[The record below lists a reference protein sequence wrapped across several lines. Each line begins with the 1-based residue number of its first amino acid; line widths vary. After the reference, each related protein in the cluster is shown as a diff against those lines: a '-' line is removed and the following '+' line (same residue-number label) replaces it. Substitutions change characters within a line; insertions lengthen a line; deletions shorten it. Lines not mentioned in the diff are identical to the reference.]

1 MKVLKWILYGALIA
15 FVLGSLSVGGMYLY
29 YKDELPSVA
38 ELREVRLQTPMQVYS
53 SDGEMIA
60 QFGEI
65 RRIPVRLEDVPQT
78 MIDAFLATEDQ
89 RFYEHVGIDPIGVA
103 RAFFQL
109 LASGEI
115 QGGGSTITQQLARN
129 FYLTFEQTWTRK
141 IKEAF
146 IALHIENQL
155 EKNEILELYLNKITF
170 GHRAH
175 GVGAA
180 AQVYYGKDL
189 DQLTLAEMAMI
200 AGLPKAPS
208 TMNPISNPERARD
221 RRAVVL
227 GRMLAEDKI
236 TEAEYQSALAAPI
249 KTRVHSAEV
258 TMNAPYLAEMVR
270 AEMVARYGEDIAYNS
285 GLKVYTTASA
295 KQQRA
300 AQRAVQHNLHA
311 YDERHGYRGVEAQLW
326 SAKEDEEPLPVATVV
341 ERLDEF
347 RPIGLTRPAAV
358 LEINEASRAATIVF
372 ADGEQAQLAWAN
384 VAWARPFINRERQGQ
399 APETINDVISPGAVI
414 RVRATESGW
423 RLAQVPEPSAAI
435 VALRPGDGGIAA
447 AVGGYSFANSQYNRA
462 VQAERQ
468 VGSNIKP
475 FIYSAA
481 LANGFTLATLVND
494 APINQWNPGSG
505 IAWRP
510 RNSPDVYEGPI
521 RVRQALAKSKN
532 VVSVRLLRAM
542 GVETVVNYL
551 TNFGF
556 EYDEL
561 PRNESLSL
569 GSASMTPLEV
579 ARGYAVFANGGYLIE
594 PYFIERI
601 VDNQEQVIFTARPK
615 VACVECQPAERDVLP
630 APQVITEQNA
640 FLVTQA
646 MNSAVWGGGSWAHK
660 TGWNGTAWRIQ
671 RSDAI
676 TKHAGRNVAGKTG
689 TTNDVKDTWFS
700 GFVSGLVTTGWVGF
714 DNLENALGSTT
725 MNSNLDAAEQPISGT
740 EAGAKTALPMWIDF
754 METAVEDV
762 AAEPFDVPPGLVSAR
777 IDLATGKLSRASD
790 YTTRFE
796 YFIPGTAPTEYV
808 DNSSSPTVFGDDDSI
823 F

>member
-1 MKVLKWILYGALIA
+1 MKVLKWILYSVLAVFA
-15 FVLGSLSVGGMYLY
+15 LGSLSVGGMYLY

-38 ELREVRLQTPMQVYS
+38 ELRDVRLQTPMQVYS
-53 SDGEMIA
+53 SDGEMFA
-60 QFGEI
+60 QFGEV
-65 RRIPVRLEDVPQT
+65 RRIPVKLEDVPQPL
-78 MIDAFLATEDQ
+78 IDAFLATEDQ
-89 RFYEHVGIDPIGVA
+89 RFYSHVGIDPIGVA
-103 RAFFQL
+103 RAFFQIL
-109 LASGEI
+109 VTGEI

-146 IALHIENQL
+146 ISLHIESQL

-175 GVGAA
+175 GIGAA

-189 DQLTLAEMAMI
+189 QDLTLAEMAMI

-208 TMNPISNPERARD
+208 TMNPISNPTRARE

-236 TEAEYQSALAAPI
+236 TEQQYQSALATPI
-249 KTRVHSAEV
+249 RTRLHGAEV
-258 TMNAPYLAEMVR
+258 TMSAPYLAEMVR
-270 AEMVARYGEDIAYNS
+270 AEMVARYGEETAYSS

-300 AQRAVQHNLHA
+300 AQRAVQHNLHS

-326 SAKEDEEPLPVATVV
+326 DAGESTAPAREVLLEQLQ
-341 ERLDEF
+341 EF
-347 RPIGLTRPAAV
+347 QTIGLTRPAVV
-358 LEINEASRAATIVF
+358 LEVADAQQEAVILL
-372 ADGEQAQLAWAN
+372 ADGAQQKLSWAN
-384 VAWARPFINRERQGQ
+384 VAWARPYINRERQGQ
-399 APETINDVISPGAVI
+399 APEKISEVLRPGSVI
-414 RVRATESGW
+414 RVRAVDSGW
-423 RLAQVPEPSAAI
+423 RLAQIPEPSAAI
-435 VALRPGDGGIAA
+435 VALRPNDGGIAA
-447 AVGGYSFANSQYNRA
+447 AVGGYSFAVSQYNRA
-462 VQAERQ
+462 IQAERQ

-481 LANGFTLATLVND
+481 LENGFTLATLVND
-494 APINQWNPGSG
+494 APINQWNPGTG
-505 IAWRP
+505 VAWRP

-542 GVETVVNYL
+542 GVNTVVDYL
-551 TNFGF
+551 TKFGF
-556 EYDEL
+556 DYDEL

-579 ARGYAVFANGGYLIE
+579 ARGYAVFANGGYLVE

-601 VDNQEQVIFTARPK
+601 EASDAEVIYQARPK
-615 VACVECQPAERDVLP
+615 VACVECEPAQRDVVA

-671 RSDAI
+671 RSEAI
-676 TKHAGRNVAGKTG
+676 SDHAGRNIAGKTG

-700 GFVSGLVTTGWVGF
+700 GFVTGLVTTGWVGF
-714 DNLENALGSTT
+714 DNLENALGRTT
-725 MNSNLDAAEQPISGT
+725 MNSNLSSNEQPISGT

-762 AAEPFDVPPGLVSAR
+762 ASDPFDVPPGLVSAR
-777 IDLATGKLSRASD
+777 IDLATGKLSRAND

-796 YFIPGTAPTEYV
+796 YFIPGSAPTEYV
-808 DNSSSPTVFGDDDSI
+808 DTKSSPTVFGDDESI

>member
-1 MKVLKWILYGALIA
+1 MKFLKWLMYSLVIA
-15 FVLGSLSVGGMYLY
+15 FVLGTLTVGGLYLY
-29 YKDELPSVA
+29 YQDEMPTVA
-38 ELREVRLQTPMQVYS
+38 EIRDVRLQTPMQVYS
-53 SDGEMIA
+53 ADGEMIA

-65 RRIPVRLEDVPQT
+65 RRIPVTLEQVPQPL
-78 MIDAFLATEDQ
+78 IDAFLATEDN
-89 RFYEHVGIDPIGVA
+89 RFYDHFGIDPIGVG

-109 LASGEI
+109 FTTGDI
-115 QGGGSTITQQLARN
+115 QSGGSTITQQLARN
-129 FYLTFEQTWTRK
+129 VYLTLEQTWTRK

-146 IALHIENQL
+146 IALHIERHL
-155 EKNEILELYLNKITF
+155 EKDEILELYLNKITF

-175 GVGAA
+175 GIGAA

-189 DQLTLAEMAMI
+189 SELTLAEMAMI

-208 TMNPISNPERARD
+208 TMNPISRPERARD

-236 TEAEYQSALAAPI
+236 TEAQYQTALAAPI
-249 KTRVHSAEV
+249 KTKVHGAEV
-258 TMNAPYLAEMVR
+258 TMAAPYLAEMVR
-270 AEMVARYGEDIAYNS
+270 AEMVNRYGEDTAYNS

-300 AQRAVQHNLHA
+300 AQRAVQHNLHG

-326 SAKEDEEPLPVATVV
+326 QSETTKQPPAREELLEQLASFAT
-341 ERLDEF
+341 
-347 RPIGLTRPAAV
+347 IGLTRPAVV
-358 LEINEASRAATIVF
+358 LSTTERDAQLLF
-372 ADGEQAQLAWAN
+372 ADGEEAVLPWSGM
-384 VAWARPFINRERQGQ
+384 AWARPFMNQERQGT
-399 APETINDVISPGAVI
+399 APEQVQDIFTSGAVI
-414 RVRATESGW
+414 RVRSTPQGW
-423 RLAQVPEPSAAI
+423 RLAQVPEPSAAL
-435 VALRPGDGGIAA
+435 VALRPSDGGIAA
-447 AVGGYSFANSQYNRA
+447 AVGGYSFTVSQFNRA

-468 VGSNIKP
+468 AGSNIKP

-481 LANGFTLATLVND
+481 LENGFTLSTLVND

-521 RVRQALAKSKN
+521 RVREALAKSKN

-542 GVETVVNYL
+542 GVETVVNHL
-551 TNFGF
+551 TKFGF
-556 EYDEL
+556 DYDEL

-579 ARGYAVFANGGYLIE
+579 ARGYAVFANGGYLVE

-601 VDNQEQVIFTARPK
+601 VDAEEQTIYQARPK
-615 VACVECQPAERDVLP
+615 VACVECEAKERDVLP
-630 APQVITEQNA
+630 APQVISEQNA

-671 RSDAI
+671 RSQAI
-676 TKHAGRNVAGKTG
+676 NSKAGRNVAGKTG

-700 GFVSGLVTTGWVGF
+700 GFVSGLVATGWVGF
-714 DNLENALGSTT
+714 DNLERALGSTT
-725 MNSNLDAAEQPISGT
+725 MNSNLDSDEQPISGT

-754 METAVEDV
+754 METAVEEV

-777 IDLATGKLSRASD
+777 IDLATGKLSRAND

-796 YFIPGTAPTEYV
+796 YFIPGTAPTEYA
-808 DNSSSPTVFGDDDSI
+808 DSKSSPTVFGDDDSI

>member
-1 MKVLKWILYGALIA
+1 MKFLKWLMYSLVIA
-15 FVLGSLSVGGMYLY
+15 FVLGTLTVGGLYLY
-29 YKDELPSVA
+29 YQDEMPTVA
-38 ELREVRLQTPMQVYS
+38 EIRDVRLQTPMQVYS
-53 SDGEMIA
+53 ADGEMIA

-65 RRIPVRLEDVPQT
+65 RRIPVTLEQVPQPL
-78 MIDAFLATEDQ
+78 IDAFLATEDN
-89 RFYEHVGIDPIGVA
+89 RFYDHFGIDPIGVG

-109 LASGEI
+109 FTTGDI
-115 QGGGSTITQQLARN
+115 QSGGSTITQQLARN
-129 FYLTFEQTWTRK
+129 VYLTLEQTWTRK

-146 IALHIENQL
+146 IALHIERHL
-155 EKNEILELYLNKITF
+155 EKDEILELYLNKITF

-175 GVGAA
+175 GIGAA

-189 DQLTLAEMAMI
+189 SELTLAEMAMI

-208 TMNPISNPERARD
+208 TMNPISRPERARD

-236 TEAEYQSALAAPI
+236 TEAQYQTALAAPI
-249 KTRVHSAEV
+249 KTKVHGAEV
-258 TMNAPYLAEMVR
+258 TMAAPYLAEMVR
-270 AEMVARYGEDIAYNS
+270 AEMVNRYGEDTAYNS

-300 AQRAVQHNLHA
+300 AQRAVQHNLHG

-326 SAKEDEEPLPVATVV
+326 QSETTQQPPAREELLEQLASFAT
-341 ERLDEF
+341 
-347 RPIGLTRPAAV
+347 IGLTRPAVV
-358 LEINEASRAATIVF
+358 LSTTERDAQLLF
-372 ADGEQAQLAWAN
+372 ADGEEAVLPWSGM
-384 VAWARPFINRERQGQ
+384 AWARPFMNQERQGA
-399 APETINDVISPGAVI
+399 APEQVQDIFTSGAVI
-414 RVRATESGW
+414 RVRSTPQGW
-423 RLAQVPEPSAAI
+423 RLAQVPEPSAAL
-435 VALRPGDGGIAA
+435 VALRPSDGGIAA
-447 AVGGYSFANSQYNRA
+447 AVGGYSFTVSQFNRA

-468 VGSNIKP
+468 AGSNIKP

-481 LANGFTLATLVND
+481 LENGFTLSTLVND

-521 RVRQALAKSKN
+521 RVREALAKSKN

-542 GVETVVNYL
+542 GVETVVNHL
-551 TNFGF
+551 TKFGF
-556 EYDEL
+556 DYDEL

-579 ARGYAVFANGGYLIE
+579 ARGYAVFANGGYLVE

-601 VDNQEQVIFTARPK
+601 VDAEEQTIYQARPK
-615 VACVECQPAERDVLP
+615 VACVECEAKERDVLP
-630 APQVITEQNA
+630 APQVISEQNA

-671 RSDAI
+671 RSQALNS
-676 TKHAGRNVAGKTG
+676 KAGRNVAGKTG

-700 GFVSGLVTTGWVGF
+700 GFVSGLVATGWVGF
-714 DNLENALGSTT
+714 DNLERALGSTT
-725 MNSNLDAAEQPISGT
+725 MNSNLDSDEQPISGT

-754 METAVEDV
+754 METAVEEV

-777 IDLATGKLSRASD
+777 IDLATGKLSRAND

-796 YFIPGTAPTEYV
+796 YFIPGTAPTEYA
-808 DNSSSPTVFGDDDSI
+808 DSKSSPTVFGDDDSI

>member
-1 MKVLKWILYGALIA
+1 MKFLKWLMYSLVIA
-15 FVLGSLSVGGMYLY
+15 FVLGTLTVGGLYLY
-29 YKDELPSVA
+29 YQDEMPTVA
-38 ELREVRLQTPMQVYS
+38 EIRDVRLQTPMQVYS
-53 SDGEMIA
+53 ADGEMIA

-65 RRIPVRLEDVPQT
+65 RRIPVTLEQVPQPL
-78 MIDAFLATEDQ
+78 IDAFLATEDN
-89 RFYEHVGIDPIGVA
+89 RFYDHFGIDPIGVG

-109 LASGEI
+109 LTTGDI
-115 QGGGSTITQQLARN
+115 QSGGSTITQQLARN
-129 FYLTFEQTWTRK
+129 VYLTLEQTWTRK

-146 IALHIENQL
+146 IALHIERHL
-155 EKNEILELYLNKITF
+155 EKDEILELYLNKITF

-175 GVGAA
+175 GIGAA

-189 DQLTLAEMAMI
+189 NQLTLAEMAMI

-208 TMNPISNPERARD
+208 TMNPISRPERARD

-236 TEAEYQSALAAPI
+236 TEAEYQTALAAPI
-249 KTRVHSAEV
+249 KTKVHGAEV
-258 TMNAPYLAEMVR
+258 TMAAPYLAEMVR

-300 AQRAVQHNLHA
+300 AQRAVQQNLHG

-326 SAKEDEEPLPVATVV
+326 QSDTTQQAP
-341 ERLDEF
+341 EREALLEQLASF
-347 RPIGLTRPAAV
+347 ESIGLTRPAVV
-358 LEINEASRAATIVF
+358 LSTTERDAQILF
-372 ADGEQAQLAWAN
+372 ADGEEAFLPWAGM
-384 VAWARPFINRERQGQ
+384 AWARPFMNQERQGA
-399 APETINDVISPGAVI
+399 APEQVQDIFTAGAVI
-414 RVRATESGW
+414 RVRSTPQGW
-423 RLAQVPEPSAAI
+423 RLAQVPEPSAAL
-435 VALRPGDGGIAA
+435 VALRPNDGGIAA
-447 AVGGYSFANSQYNRA
+447 AVGGYSFAVSQFNRA

-468 VGSNIKP
+468 AGSNIKP

-481 LANGFTLATLVND
+481 LENGFTLSTLVND

-521 RVRQALAKSKN
+521 RVREALAKSKN

-542 GVETVVNYL
+542 GVETVVNHL
-551 TNFGF
+551 TKFGF
-556 EYDEL
+556 DYDEL

-579 ARGYAVFANGGYLIE
+579 ARGYAVFANGGYLVE
-594 PYFIERI
+594 PYFIEKI
-601 VDNQEQVIFTARPK
+601 VDAEEQTIYQARPK
-615 VACVECQPAERDVLP
+615 VACVECEAKDRDVLP
-630 APQVITEQNA
+630 APQVISEQNA

-671 RSDAI
+671 RSQAI
-676 TKHAGRNVAGKTG
+676 NNKAGRNVAGKTG

-700 GFVSGLVTTGWVGF
+700 GFVSGLVATGWVGF
-714 DNLENALGSTT
+714 DNLERALGSTT
-725 MNSNLDAAEQPISGT
+725 MNSNLNSDEQPISGT

-754 METAVEDV
+754 METAVEEV

-777 IDLATGKLSRASD
+777 IDLATGKLSRAND

-796 YFIPGTAPTEYV
+796 YFIPGTAPTEYA
-808 DNSSSPTVFGDDDSI
+808 DTKSSPTVFGDDDSI

>member
-1 MKVLKWILYGALIA
+1 MKVLKWILYSVLAVFA
-15 FVLGSLSVGGMYLY
+15 LGSLSVGGMYLY

-38 ELREVRLQTPMQVYS
+38 ELRDVRLQTPMQVYS
-53 SDGEMIA
+53 SDGEMFA
-60 QFGEI
+60 QFGEV
-65 RRIPVRLEDVPQT
+65 RRIPVKLEDVPQPL
-78 MIDAFLATEDQ
+78 IDAFLATEDQ
-89 RFYEHVGIDPIGVA
+89 RFYSHVGIDPIGVA
-103 RAFFQL
+103 RAFFQIL
-109 LASGEI
+109 VTGEI

-146 IALHIENQL
+146 ISLHIESQL

-175 GVGAA
+175 GIGAA

-189 DQLTLAEMAMI
+189 QDLTLAEMAMI

-208 TMNPISNPERARD
+208 TMNPISNPTRARE

-236 TEAEYQSALAAPI
+236 TEQQYQSALATPI
-249 KTRVHSAEV
+249 RTRLHGAEV
-258 TMNAPYLAEMVR
+258 TMSAPYLAEMVR
-270 AEMVARYGEDIAYNS
+270 AEMVARYGEETAYSS

-300 AQRAVQHNLHA
+300 AQRAVQHNLHS

-326 SAKEDEEPLPVATVV
+326 DAGESTAPAREVLLEQLQ
-341 ERLDEF
+341 EF
-347 RPIGLTRPAAV
+347 QTIGLTRPAVV
-358 LEINEASRAATIVF
+358 LEVADAQQEAVILL
-372 ADGEQAQLAWAN
+372 ADGAQQKLSWAN
-384 VAWARPFINRERQGQ
+384 VAWARPYINRERQGQ
-399 APETINDVISPGAVI
+399 APEKISEVLRAGSVI
-414 RVRATESGW
+414 RVRAVDSGW
-423 RLAQVPEPSAAI
+423 RLAQIPEPSAAI
-435 VALRPGDGGIAA
+435 VALRPNDGGIAA
-447 AVGGYSFANSQYNRA
+447 AVGGYSFAVSQYNRA
-462 VQAERQ
+462 IQAERQ

-481 LANGFTLATLVND
+481 LENGFTLATLVND
-494 APINQWNPGSG
+494 APINQWNPGTG
-505 IAWRP
+505 VAWRP

-542 GVETVVNYL
+542 GVNTVVDYL
-551 TNFGF
+551 TKFGF
-556 EYDEL
+556 DYDEL

-579 ARGYAVFANGGYLIE
+579 ARGYAVFANGGYLVE

-601 VDNQEQVIFTARPK
+601 EASDAEVIYQARPK
-615 VACVECQPAERDVLP
+615 VACVECEPAQRDVVA

-671 RSDAI
+671 RSEAI
-676 TKHAGRNVAGKTG
+676 SDHAGRNIAGKTG

-700 GFVSGLVTTGWVGF
+700 GFVTGLVTTGWVGF
-714 DNLENALGSTT
+714 DNLENALGRTT
-725 MNSNLDAAEQPISGT
+725 MNSNLSSNEQPISGT

-762 AAEPFDVPPGLVSAR
+762 ASDPFDVPPGLVSAR
-777 IDLATGKLSRASD
+777 IDLATGKLSRAND

-796 YFIPGTAPTEYV
+796 YFIPGSAPTEYV
-808 DNSSSPTVFGDDDSI
+808 DTKSSPTVFGDDESI

>member
-1 MKVLKWILYGALIA
+1 MKFLKWLLYSLLIA
-15 FVLGSLSVGGMYLY
+15 FVLGTLTVGGLYLY
-29 YKDELPSVA
+29 YQDEMPTV
-38 ELREVRLQTPMQVYS
+38 EEIREVRLQTPMQVYS
-53 SDGEMIA
+53 ADGEMIA

-65 RRIPVRLEDVPQT
+65 RRIPVTLEQVPQPLV
-78 MIDAFLATEDQ
+78 DAFLATEDN
-89 RFYEHVGIDPIGVA
+89 RFYDHFGIDPIGVA

-109 LASGEI
+109 LTTGDI
-115 QGGGSTITQQLARN
+115 QSGGSTITQQLARN
-129 FYLTFEQTWTRK
+129 VYLTLEQTWTRK

-146 IALHIENQL
+146 IALHIERHL
-155 EKNEILELYLNKITF
+155 EKDEILELYLNKITF

-175 GVGAA
+175 GIGAA

-189 DQLTLAEMAMI
+189 HELTLAEMAMI

-208 TMNPISNPERARD
+208 TMNPISRPDRARD

-227 GRMLAEDKI
+227 ARMLAEEKI
-236 TEAEYQSALAAPI
+236 TEAQYQQALAAPI
-249 KTRVHSAEV
+249 KTKLHGAEV
-258 TMNAPYLAEMVR
+258 TMSAPYLAEMVR
-270 AEMVARYGEDIAYNS
+270 AEMVSRYGEDTAYNS

-300 AQRAVQHNLHA
+300 AQRAVQHNLHG

-326 SAKEDEEPLPVATVV
+326 QESTEKPSRDELL
-341 ERLDEF
+341 ERLAGF
-347 RPIGLTRPAAV
+347 NSIGLTRPAVV
-358 LEINEASRAATIVF
+358 LEIAADEALLLF
-372 ADGEQAQLAWAN
+372 ADGEEAVLPWAGMK
-384 VAWARPFINRERQGQ
+384 WARPFMNQERQGA
-399 APETINDVISPGAVI
+399 APEQVSDIFTSGAVI
-414 RVRATESGW
+414 RVRSTPQGW
-423 RLAQVPEPSAAI
+423 RLAQIPEPSAAL
-435 VALRPGDGGIAA
+435 VALRPNDGGIAA
-447 AVGGYSFANSQYNRA
+447 AVGGYSFAVSQFNRA

-468 VGSNIKP
+468 AGSNIKP

-481 LANGFTLATLVND
+481 LENGFTLSTLVND

-521 RVRQALAKSKN
+521 RVREALAKSKN

-551 TNFGF
+551 TKFGF
-556 EYDEL
+556 DYDEL

-579 ARGYAVFANGGYLIE
+579 ARGYAVFANGGYLVE

-601 VDNQEQVIFTARPK
+601 VDADEQVVYQARPK
-615 VACVECQPAERDVLP
+615 VACVECEPADREVLP

-671 RSDAI
+671 RSEAI
-676 TKHAGRNVAGKTG
+676 NKKAGRNVAGKTG

-700 GFVSGLVTTGWVGF
+700 GFFSGLVATGWVGF
-714 DNLENALGSTT
+714 DNLERALGSTT
-725 MNSNLDAAEQPISGT
+725 MNSNLDSSEQPISGT

-754 METAVEDV
+754 METAVEEV
-762 AAEPFDVPPGLVSAR
+762 AAEPFAVPPGLVSAR

-796 YFIPGTAPTEYV
+796 YFIPGTAPTEYA
-808 DNSSSPTVFGDDDSI
+808 DSKSSPEVFGDDDSI

>member
-1 MKVLKWILYGALIA
+1 MKFLKWLLYSLIIA
-15 FVLGSLSVGGMYLY
+15 FVLGTLTVGGLYLY
-29 YKDELPSVA
+29 YQDEMPTVA
-38 ELREVRLQTPMQVYS
+38 EIREVRLQTPMQVYS
-53 SDGEMIA
+53 ADGEVIA

-65 RRIPVRLEDVPQT
+65 RRIPVALEDVPQPL
-78 MIDAFLATEDQ
+78 IDAFLATEDN
-89 RFYEHVGIDPIGVA
+89 RFYDHFGIDPIGVA

-109 LASGEI
+109 VTTGDI
-115 QGGGSTITQQLARN
+115 QSGGSTITQQLARN
-129 FYLTFEQTWTRK
+129 VYLTLEQTWTRK

-146 IALHIENQL
+146 IALHIERHL
-155 EKNEILELYLNKITF
+155 EKDEILELYLNKITF

-180 AQVYYGKDL
+180 AQVYYGKEL
-189 DQLTLAEMAMI
+189 HELTLAEMAMI

-208 TMNPISNPERARD
+208 TMNPISRPDRARD

-227 GRMLAEDKI
+227 GRMLAEEKI
-236 TEAEYQSALAAPI
+236 TQADYQAALSAPV
-249 KTRVHSAEV
+249 KTKVHGAEV
-258 TMNAPYLAEMVR
+258 TMAAPYLAEMVR
-270 AEMVARYGEDIAYNS
+270 AEMVNRYGEDVAYNS

-300 AQRAVQHNLHA
+300 AQRAVQHNLHG

-326 SAKEDEEPLPVATVV
+326 QAGDEQPTRDELL
-341 ERLDEF
+341 ERLAAFET
-347 RPIGLTRPAAV
+347 IGLTRPAVA
-358 LEINEASRAATIVF
+358 LTTTEQEASLLF
-372 ADGEQAQLAWAN
+372 ADGQEVVLPWSGM
-384 VAWARPFINRERQGQ
+384 AWARPFMNQERQGQ
-399 APETINDVISPGAVI
+399 APETVSDIFDPGAVV
-414 RVRATESGW
+414 RVRLTPQGW
-423 RLAQVPEPSAAI
+423 RLAQIPEPSAAL
-435 VALRPGDGGIAA
+435 VALRPNDGGIAA
-447 AVGGYSFANSQYNRA
+447 AVGGYSFAVSQFNRA

-481 LANGFTLATLVND
+481 LENGFTLSTLVND

-521 RVRQALAKSKN
+521 RVREALAKSKN

-542 GVETVVNYL
+542 GVDTVVNYL
-551 TNFGF
+551 TKFGF
-556 EYDEL
+556 DYDEL

-579 ARGYAVFANGGYLIE
+579 ARGYAVFANGGYLVE

-601 VDNQEQVIFTARPK
+601 VNAEEQVIYQARPK
-615 VACVECQPAERDVLP
+615 VACVECEPVEREVLA

-671 RSDAI
+671 RSEAI
-676 TKHAGRNVAGKTG
+676 NDKAGRNVAGKTG

-700 GFVSGLVTTGWVGF
+700 GFVSGLVATGWVGF
-714 DNLENALGSTT
+714 DSLDRALGSTT
-725 MNSNLDAAEQPISGT
+725 MNSNLDSSEQPISGT

-754 METAVEDV
+754 MEIAVAEV

-796 YFIPGTAPTEYV
+796 YFIPGTAPTEYA
-808 DNSSSPTVFGDDDSI
+808 DSKSSPTVFGDDDSI

>member
-1 MKVLKWILYGALIA
+1 MKILKWLMYSLFIA
-15 FVLGSLSVGGMYLY
+15 IVLGGITVASMYWY
-29 YKDELPSVA
+29 FEDELPSVA
-38 ELREVRLQTPMQVYS
+38 ELRDVRLQTPMQVYS
-53 SDGEMIA
+53 SDGELIA

-65 RRIPVRLEDVPQT
+65 RRIPVALEDVPQPL
-78 MIDAFLATEDQ
+78 IDAFLATEDQ
-89 RFYEHVGIDPIGVA
+89 RFYQHWGIDPIGVM
-103 RAFFQL
+103 RAFVDL
-109 LASGEI
+109 VVTGEI

-146 IALHIENQL
+146 IALRLESEL
-155 EKNEILELYLNKITF
+155 EKDEILELYLNKITF

-180 AQVYYGKDL
+180 AQVYYGKELQD
-189 DQLTLAEMAMI
+189 LTLAQMAMI

-208 TMNPISNPERARD
+208 TMNPISNPTRAEE

-236 TEAEYQSALAAPI
+236 TEADYQTALAEPI
-249 KTRVHSAEV
+249 RTRLHGAEV
-258 TMNAPYLAEMVR
+258 TMSAPYLAEMVR
-270 AEMVARYGEDIAYNS
+270 AEMVARYGEETAYNS
-285 GLKVYTTASA
+285 GLKVYVTASA
-295 KQQRA
+295 QQQRA
-300 AQRAVQHNLHA
+300 AQKAVQHNLHN
-311 YDERHGYRGVEAQLW
+311 YDERHGFRGVEAQLW
-326 SAKEDEEPLPVATVV
+326 QAENGSMPAREELLEQLENF
-341 ERLDEF
+341 ER
-347 RPIGLTRPAAV
+347 IGLTLPAVV
-358 LEINEASRAATIVF
+358 LATTEQEAQLLF
-372 ADGEQAQLAWAN
+372 ADGTEATLPWAGM
-384 VAWARPFINRERQGQ
+384 AWARPYINPERQGN
-399 APETINDVISPGAVI
+399 APSTVADIFTVGAVV
-414 RVRATESGW
+414 RVRETDNGW
-423 RLAQVPEPSAAI
+423 RLAQIPEPSAAV
-435 VALRPGDGGIAA
+435 VALRPNDGGIAA
-447 AVGGYSFANSQYNRA
+447 AVGGYSFKVSQYNRA

-481 LANGFTLATLVND
+481 LDNGFTLATLVND

-510 RNSPDVYEGPI
+510 RNSPDVYDGPI

-542 GVETVVNYL
+542 GIETVVQHL
-551 TNFGF
+551 TKFGF
-556 EYDEL
+556 DYDEL

-569 GSASMTPLEV
+569 GSSSMTPLEV
-579 ARGYAVFANGGYLIE
+579 ARGYAVFANGGYLVE

-601 VDNQEQVIFTARPK
+601 VDDNDTEIYTARPK
-615 VACVECQPAERDVLP
+615 VACIECEPEGRDVVQ
-630 APQVITEQNA
+630 APQVISEQNA

-676 TKHAGRNVAGKTG
+676 IDKAGRNIVGKTG

-714 DNLENALGSTT
+714 DNLERALGSTT
-725 MNSNLDAAEQPISGT
+725 MNSNLDSSEQAISGT
-740 EAGAKTALPMWIDF
+740 EAGAKTALPMWIEF
-754 METAVEDV
+754 MEGAISQVP
-762 AAEPFDVPPGLVSAR
+762 AEPFEVPPGLVMAR
-777 IDLATGKLSRASD
+777 IDLATGKLSRAND

-796 YFIPGTAPTEYV
+796 YFLPGTAPKEYV
-808 DNSSSPTVFGDDDSI
+808 DDKSSPTVFGDDDSI